1 MRIVQAAVGMVL
13 LLLLVE
19 QIRLRGL
26 HGACKRERIVAVPP
40 PVALAA
46 ATTAAAA
53 SAAAAV
59 VTTVA
64 AARRWLSF
72 VVVAAVRQSS
82 HAAAGAGSVST
93 GVGVSIDCHWRFI
106 WCYCWCCCWS
116 VRRGGSIRRC
126 GGRREHDSSALDSR
140 AAQSVKRISRLGQT
154 KERSLLHNGKRTQR
168 SNALCE
174 LPHSPSGAC
183 AFAAVVR
190 APLCPRSRARQS
202 TTGARGKRWDPRSHD
217 RPPRGGRERTVC
229 AHEFTLRCPCSSV
242 GCVSW
247 LPVSVSPDSLQR
259 GSTSKER
266 LCAHG
271 APPAK
276 ETEGAQWQQC
286 IVPFHT
292 SRFVQFISHSSPFLA
307 ALCVFFPLAAPVL
320 LFAALCFFRRSSSQ
334 RRRFLQ
340 PRH

>member
-1 MRIVQAAVGMVL
+1 L
-13 LLLLVE
+13 LLLL
-19 QIRLRGL
+19 LFDNPATL
-26 HGACKRERIVAVPP
+26 PL
-40 PVALAA
+40 ALAPCPLA
-46 ATTAAAA
+46 LAFPLTATGA
-53 SAAAAV
+53 SFGA
-59 VTTVA
+59 TVG
-64 AARRWLSF
+64 
-72 VVVAAVRQSS
+72 VVAGPFAGEGPF
-82 HAAAGAGSVST
+82 AAAGDGENMIRVRWIHARLSRSSGSRGWDRPRSGAFCTTASAHRGAMRSVS
-93 GVGVSIDCHWRFI
+93 C
-106 WCYCWCCCWS
+106 
-116 VRRGGSIRRC
+116 
-126 GGRREHDSSALDSR
+126 
-140 AAQSVKRISRLGQT
+140 RIHRQGPA
-154 KERSLLHNGKRTQR
+154 RSLPL
-168 SNALCE
+168 SVPLSA
-174 LPHSPSGAC
+174 P
-183 AFAAVVR
+183 VR
-190 APLCPRSRARQS
+190 GQGRARQAPEAS
-202 TTGARGKRWDPRSHD
+202 GGTPAVTTD
-217 RPPRGGRERTVC
+217 RPGGEGRGQF
-229 AHEFTLRCPCSSV
+229 AHTSSPSLV
-242 GCVSW
+242 PVRRWGASW